1 MGRHSTGHIRGFPPG
16 PYISRRWSCGRT
28 RSRTEDIQILG
39 LAAHYDFVPVAVET
53 MGSWSDNAILFI
65 KSLGKRLTEATG
77 DRQETFYLLQRISV
91 AIQRCN
97 AICFDGCFKPVDALL

>member
-1 MGRHSTGHIRGFPPG
+1 MPSMGRHSTGHIRGFPPG

-28 RSRTEDIQILG
+28 CSRTEDIKILG
-39 LAAHYDFVPVAVET
+39 LSRSLYHYDFVPVAIET
-53 MGSWSDNAILFI
+53 MGSWSDNAMLFL
-65 KSLGKRLTEATG
+65 KTLGKRLTEATG

-97 AICFDGCFKPVDALL
+97 VIC